1 MSFRTAAI
9 GLSASLAALAASPAF
24 ACAPSFFTP
33 PLALSERFAEG
44 SWLAEAEVL
53 GFEKRPSGFLH
64 GDEAGAPMRRAVL
77 RIDGALWGAPP
88 ERLTIRQ
95 WDEEFPNYWIC
106 MRYEPSF
113 CPEAKTG
120 DKLLILGGPGPEGKG
135 ESLECLTE
143 AADGEDAGKAQ
154 ALRALATEAQARIA
168 ALRATAKQAAQG
180 PEGYA
185 AAMALAEALAEYGDH
200 AAADAAFRAAAALD
214 PPRPDAWLRLA
225 RHRLEGGSGVHRV
238 PARPEDL
245 EAGVAALEEYFAR
258 HGEHPRV
265 RRVRDDLA
273 LARGEA
279 LDLARTDLRGLSTA
293 LVGAAGPIPLRGAP
307 PGLDA
312 SRSRAAFDAVEADLT
327 GANLREADL
336 EGGDFSK
343 AILRRADLAEAKA
356 LSVSFRG
363 ADLREADFAYAK
375 LSGADFSGADLRG
388 TSLVFADLRG
398 ADLKG
403 ADLTGAFAPGALFFG
418 ARLAGARLELRD
430 SENPMIDLAGAFSD
444 CATVLPEG
452 LGRGLIPLE
461 RRCGEEERI
470 ADLSGLETL
479 DDSPE
484 SLLLLENLDLR
495 DANFEGAGRIG
506 RIEARIAGADLS
518 GADFT
523 QARVYLF
530 WGAQPRGRAKL
541 AGAKFREAELVLNLP
556 GADLSGA
563 DFTGAHVAGLK
574 KNYELKGAKFSGA
587 TLDFAS
593 PGYADPADL
602 AGVLDKLELWE
613 ADLSGVSVACG
624 PSARPAERKLWAE
637 LAPRLEAAGARP
649 TPACAQ
655 ALAAGP

>member
-1 MSFRTAAI
+1 MGFRTAAI
-9 GLSASLAALAASPAF
+9 GLSASLAALAASPAW

-44 SWLAEAEVL
+44 AWLAEAEVL

-64 GDEAGAPMRRAVL
+64 GDEAGTPMRRAVL
-77 RIDGALWGAPP
+77 RVGGALWGAPP

-120 DKLLILGGPGPEGKG
+120 DKLLILGSAGPEGKG
-135 ESLECLTE
+135 ESLECFAE
-143 AADGEDAGKAQ
+143 GEDEAKAE
-154 ALRALATEAQARIA
+154 AFRELARAAHEKTA
-168 ALRATAKQAAQG
+168 ALRAAVKAAEE
-180 PEGYA
+180 PERYA
-185 AAMALAEALAEYGDH
+185 AAMALAEALAELGDH
-200 AAADAAFRAAAALD
+200 VATDAAFRAAAALD

-225 RHRLEGGSGVHRV
+225 RHRLEGGSGVRRPS
-238 PARPEDL
+238 PAPEDL
-245 EAGVAALEEYFAR
+245 RAGIAALDEYLAA
-258 HGEHPRV
+258 HGEHPRL
-265 RRVRDDLA
+265 RRAREDLA
-273 LARGEA
+273 LALGA
-279 LDLARTDLRGLSTA
+279 PPDLERVDLRGISI
-293 LVGAAGPIPLRGAP
+293 GHAAGVGPIPLRGAP
-307 PGLDA
+307 PGFDA
-312 SRSRAAFDAVEADLT
+312 SRSRAAYDAAGADLS
-327 GANLREADL
+327 GARFREADL
-336 EGGDFSK
+336 EGGDFSG
-343 AILRRADLAEAKA
+343 ADLRRADLSETRA

-363 ADLREADFAYAK
+363 ADLRGAELAYAK

-388 TSLVFADLRG
+388 ASLVFADLRG
-398 ADLKG
+398 ADFKG
-403 ADLTGAFAPGALFFG
+403 ADLTGAFAPGAQFFG
-418 ARLAGARLELRD
+418 ARLAGARMELRD
-430 SENPMIDLAGAFSD
+430 PENPMVELSGAFAD
-444 CATVLPEG
+444 CATSLPEG

-461 RRCGEEERI
+461 RVCGGEERI

-484 SLLLLENLDLR
+484 SLLLLEDLDLR
-495 DANFEGAGRIG
+495 GANFSGAGRIG
-506 RIEARIAGADLS
+506 RIEARIAGADLG
-518 GADFT
+518 GADFS

-530 WGAQPRGRAKL
+530 WGAKPRGRAKL
-541 AGAKFREAELVLNLP
+541 AGANFREAELVVNLP

-563 DFTGAHVAGLK
+563 DFAGAHVAGLK
-574 KNYELKGAKFSGA
+574 RGYELTGAKFSGA
-587 TLDFAS
+587 TLDFAL